1 MRTEDQLMRHPVL
14 YRPVARP
21 VLGPSRREERGQ
33 ILAIVA
39 VGMISIIA
47 MVGLIIDGG
56 FAWAQQRET
65 QNGADA
71 VAFAGATVIQQN
83 IGGTPRTDGDVG
95 CAVEQASEANLVEL
109 EAAVYTNAY
118 GDPLFPEAPVG
129 PCQLGSVVAIPSGA
143 QGVADEASQAFD
155 TFLMRVVGF
164 DQMTATA
171 DATAVV
177 GRHAGVTGAILPVTI
192 PLSFSTC
199 DSSLTEFKVG
209 EGAWAFRPDET
220 DRTAAT
226 LVTLPLCDAGPGSVG
241 WLDMECR
248 SNISEFITNPCE
260 LEIPIPDWLHT
271 QTGNVNN
278 LEDLIRDY
286 SGGTTLGDP
295 ASWGIADDS
304 IVSIPIHTN
313 TCDEDPGD
321 FSYCPPTNAVE
332 DQWQGDG
339 DNLYYY
345 VNGWVGF
352 MVDQAHTSGG
362 DLPCRQAPGTPVLVN
377 PVPAGKVGCLKGWF
391 VEQIAPGPIV
401 VGEIDPN
408 QPGAIGVILVN

>member
-1 MRTEDQLMRHPVL
+1 MRLPVFR
-14 YRPVARP
+14 RPFARP
-21 VLGPSRREERGQ
+21 TVAMPRREERGQ
-33 ILAIVA
+33 ILVIVA
-39 VGMISIIA
+39 AGMISIIA

-83 IGGTPRTDGDVG
+83 IGGAPRKDGDVG
-95 CAVEQASEANLVEL
+95 CAMQNASEANLVEL
-109 EAAVYTNAY
+109 EAAVYTDAF
-118 GDPLFPEAPVG
+118 GAPLVPEVPVG
-129 PCQLGSVVAIPSGA
+129 LCQPGAGDDIRSDA
-143 QGVADEASQAFD
+143 QGVADRASQTFD
-155 TFLMRVVGF
+155 TFLMQIVGF
-164 DQMTATA
+164 DVMTATA

-177 GRHAGVTGAILPVTI
+177 GRTAGVTGAILPVTI

-199 DSSLTEFKVG
+199 DSSLTDYKVG
-209 EGAWAFRPDET
+209 EGAWAFRPTEAE
-220 DRTAAT
+220 RTAET

-260 LEIPIPDWLHT
+260 LEIPIPAWLHT

-278 LEDLIRDY
+278 LEDLIREY
-286 SGGTTLGDP
+286 SGGSTLGDP
-295 ASWGIADDS
+295 ASWGISDDS
-304 IVSIPIHTN
+304 IVSLPIHTN
-313 TCDEDPGD
+313 TCDVDPGD
-321 FSYCPPTNAVE
+321 LSYCPPTNAVE

-391 VEQIAPGPIV
+391 VEEVTPGPIV